1 MIQRLGRTEFS
12 ANRWAFHL
20 QAIVFCILVAF
31 PIATAEAQ
39 VWIGS
44 CIGHDSPISDQTRGA
59 GQVGVLGR
67 GLGLGY
73 DIGFRAIRRWQAD
86 LFITAYASGLDIG
99 NDSDPLYYLSLSARR
114 RWLLADPDGFLLP
127 FASAGLGIGLCAY
140 VQGELGID
148 LAPNQSVGLELGI
161 RDRVGFPV
169 VQSAQVFLLLRI
181 GRIVLPRK
189 T

>member
-1 MIQRLGRTEFS
+1 MIRRSGLRGLLT
-12 ANRWAFHL
+12 ARWGFFL
-20 QAIVFCILVAF
+20 QVMALCIVVLL

-39 VWIGS
+39 VWVGS
-44 CIGHDSPISDQTRGA
+44 CVGRDSPVSDQMRGA
-59 GQVGVLGR
+59 GQVGVFGR
-67 GLGLGY
+67 GLGFGY
-73 DIGFRAIRRWQAD
+73 DIGFRAIRRWQVD
-86 LFITAYASGLDIG
+86 LFITAYASGLVIG
-99 NDSDPLYYLSLSARR
+99 NDSDPLYYLSLGARR

-148 LAPNQSVGLELGI
+148 FAPNRSVGLELGI

-181 GRIVLPRK
+181 GRIAPPEK
-189 T
+189 A